1 MFAVLHRC
9 NLLVLH
15 PPCDDDDDDDDSLT
29 IMKAVDSAHHFLLP
43 CVYGETNKQKH
54 EHVLPHFLLFLSE
67 CSLFWHTP
75 STGFSFHSFLVH
87 SQSCPRRPT
96 LSEDPPPAWR
106 HPPELTMLW
115 KIDQLDENKGNKT
128 NHCTYISCF
137 TSLCKWL
144 LVLVLC

>member
-1 MFAVLHRC
+1 MFAALHRC

-67 CSLFWHTP
+67 CSLF
-75 STGFSFHSFLVH
+75 
-87 SQSCPRRPT
+87 
-96 LSEDPPPAWR
+96 
-106 HPPELTMLW
+106 
-115 KIDQLDENKGNKT
+115 
-128 NHCTYISCF
+128 
-137 TSLCKWL
+137 
-144 LVLVLC
+144 